1 MVFVDFIVKMHTLDF
16 NVGETNNF
24 LRSELTLTRSL
35 STASIKV
42 GENEPQAETTV
53 DSILKNI
60 SHAGVKNII
69 VVKRMYID
77 FKIQVSLITLARV

>member
-1 MVFVDFIVKMHTLDF
+1 MHTLDF

-24 LRSELTLTRSL
+24 LRPDLTFTRSL
-35 STASIKV
+35 STASNKEEK
-42 GENEPQAETTV
+42 GEPQAETTV

-77 FKIQVSLITLARV
+77 FKIQVSHIALRQLV